1 MWVIVLFDLPTDTKR
16 ARQQYSRFRKALLDD
31 GFTMM
36 QYSVYMRHSASEE
49 NAQVH
54 VKRIKAKLPPDGEV
68 RIVKITDK
76 QFAKI
81 QVFYGKRRKPTSTTQ
96 FSMSQFS
103 CYSKQINALFARQ
116 CNQPRSIRK
125 SYCCFQLNI
134 RRVAARKLE
143 LSEG

>member
-81 QVFYGKRRKPTSTTQ
+81 QVFYGKRRKPTETPP
-96 FSMSQFS
+96 
-103 CYSKQINALFARQ
+103 A
-116 CNQPRSIRK
+116 
-125 SYCCFQLNI
+125 QLSF
-134 RRVAARKLE
+134 L
-143 LSEG
+143 